1 MKLKCLNMVATHQGK
16 VRGKIV
22 FKVMEKSG
30 EKLFSISGKSQGKNC
45 FQGQGNVKEFD
56 NLSVK
61 IDILKIVRENWDLS
75 GKTNGM

>member
-1 MKLKCLNMVATHQGK
+1 MLKHGCHTSGK
-16 VRGKIV
+16 SQGKIV

-30 EKLFSISGKSQGKNC
+30 EKLFSISGKSQGKIV
-45 FQGQGNVKEFD
+45 FKVGNVKEFD
-56 NLSVK
+56 NLSLK